1 MLACRYLV
9 FFIVCVF
16 GVAQVF
22 AQEEDWRTELQ
33 QIDVELKQLQDEK
46 NRYLAAARRYEDQ
59 GLRWQFQQN
68 QKQEAKRA
76 FEMADIKKQAANML
90 QARIDALNARKSQIL
105 QEHPEAN
112 DL

>member
-1 MLACRYLV
+1 MLRYLL

-16 GVAQVF
+16 GLH
-22 AQEEDWRTELQ
+22 AQEEDWKTELQ
-33 QIDVELKQLQDEK
+33 EINVELEELQDEK

-76 FEMADIKKQAANML
+76 FEMADTKRQAADML
-90 QARIDALNARKSQIL
+90 QGRIDALNARKTQIL

-112 DL
+112 DI